1 MDLLKNDITK
11 YGGVI
16 IRECKNRVSRVKF
29 VVVEINCFGAINNNV
44 GSARIRPCICTV
56 KLAVDY
62 EEIGVVDQG
71 TAEAETSI
79 TDLDLVRA
87 RDKIGYHV
95 LAAKLER
102 YVGRDCNAIAWGAEE
117 EEVTAIITR
126 QYVNASAAFEYIVAV
141 ATIQN
146 VVPKTTRQRVIP
158 NTAEER
164 IGAVAPTQH
173 VVAAV
178 TNERII
184 SRPASKRVSRR
195 SALKY

>member
-1 MDLLKNDITK
+1 M
-11 YGGVI
+11 
-16 IRECKNRVSRVKF
+16 
-29 VVVEINCFGAINNNV
+29 VVVEINCFGAINDNV
-44 GSARIRPCICTV
+44 GSARIRPYICTV

-71 TAEAETSI
+71 AAEAETSI

-95 LAAKLER
+95 LAATTKLER

-141 ATIQN
+141 A
-146 VVPKTTRQRVIP
+146 
-158 NTAEER
+158 
-164 IGAVAPTQH
+164 PTQH

-178 TNERII
+178 TNERIIPITAVDCVVAFAPTQHVVAPETRKEII

-195 SALKY
+195 SALKS